1 MLHVQESFVH
11 TSNLLMTPPITVMVQ
26 PQPSS
31 SSRSNK
37 VVEQL
42 SGRLESIYLDIAAT
56 RQQLE
61 TIRQNKLQHEK
72 DITNNTNSNKVCRT
86 RIKEIMQVLESKQ
99 KALEGTKGSSN
110 QLELKVKQLKDEALA
125 SRRQL
130 EDLRRREQVL
140 EHDRDVAV
148 KEKNQTKQKQNLLQD
163 SIEQLRVRCEREIAL
178 LAKDHSVLIEQSKYI
193 TERNECMA
201 ELISLK
207 LAQRKNY
214 IENLTMMKKQL
225 QVNTSNFVENVRSH
239 LQALK
244 TEIDQSALQTKD
256 CTMAAIQC
264 RGEVNGLVTR
274 IKTIAAEITASE
286 ERS

>member
-1 MLHVQESFVH
+1 
-11 TSNLLMTPPITVMVQ
+11 MTPPITVMVQ

-148 KEKNQTKQKQNLLQD
+148 KEKNQTKQKQNLLQG
-163 SIEQLRVRCEREIAL
+163 SIEQLRVRYEREIAL